1 MKLITEELKERFKE
15 VGDQSDSKNPL
26 IVVKLF
32 DPAGS
37 ATWYTTE
44 YDAERRVAFGFV
56 TGLYMDEWGSYSIDE
71 LEAIERPF
79 GLTIER
85 DIYFEEQRYFDVFK
99 DQKRISEL
107 AQIERNK
114 SQEKDKNQHK
124 ESIDALEQE

>member
-15 VGDQSDSKNPL
+15 IGDQSESINPL

-37 ATWYTTE
+37 ATWYATE

-56 TGLYMDEWGSYSIDE
+56 TGLYMDEWGSFSIDE
-71 LEAIERPF
+71 LQAIERPY

-107 AQIERNK
+107 AKI
-114 SQEKDKNQHK
+114 EKDKSQQKEVNKNQ
-124 ESIDALEQE
+124 EQIDALEQE

>member
-1 MKLITEELKERFKE
+1 MKLITATLEERFKE
-15 VGDQSDSKNPL
+15 IGDQSESKNPL

-37 ATWYTTE
+37 ATWYATE
-44 YDAERRVAFGFV
+44 YDAERKVAFGFV
-56 TGLYMDEWGSYSIDE
+56 TGLHMDEWGFFSIKE

-99 DQKRISEL
+99 DQNRIAEL
-107 AQIERNK
+107 AQM
-114 SQEKDKNQHK
+114 EKDKIQIKEMDK
-124 ESIDALEQE
+124 ESEQTDVLDL

>member
-1 MKLITEELKERFKE
+1 MKLITATLEERFKE
-15 VGDQSDSKNPL
+15 IGDQSESKNPL

-37 ATWYTTE
+37 ATWYATE
-44 YDAERRVAFGFV
+44 YDAERKVAFGFV
-56 TGLYMDEWGSYSIDE
+56 TGLHMDQWGSFSIKE

-99 DQKRISEL
+99 DQKRIAEL
-107 AQIERNK
+107 AQIER
-114 SQEKDKNQHK
+114 DKIQIK
-124 ESIDALEQE
+124 ELAKENEQTDVLDI

>member
-1 MKLITEELKERFKE
+1 MKLITEELKERFRE
-15 VGDQSDSKNPL
+15 VGDQSESKNPL

-44 YDAERRVAFGFV
+44 YDEESRVAFGFV
-56 TGLYMDEWGSYSIDE
+56 TGLYMDEWGSFSIDE

-99 DQKRISEL
+99 DQKRIAEL

-114 SQEKDKNQHK
+114 NQQKDIDQNK
-124 ESIDALEQE
+124 ESMNALEQE

>member
-15 VGDQSDSKNPL
+15 VGDQSNSKNPL

-37 ATWYTTE
+37 ATWYVT
-44 YDAERRVAFGFV
+44 ERRVAFGFV
-56 TGLYMDEWGSYSIDE
+56 TGLYMDEWGSFSIDE
-71 LEAIERPF
+71 LQAIERPY

-99 DQKRISEL
+99 DQKRIAEL
-107 AQIERNK
+107 AKI
-114 SQEKDKNQHK
+114 EKDKSQQKEVNKNQ
-124 ESIDALEQE
+124 EQIDALEQE